1 MMGISVGAADFGTS
15 PPAAGS
21 GSRGR
26 YLAETARS
34 HRPLIA
40 SPIGMLPRRAAL
52 VLPLLWLT
60 HCGGPPPPPNLELT
74 VVGGADQNPDADG
87 HPTTVAIRLYQ
98 LASDSAF
105 DRADVFALTER
116 EAATLGADD
125 LGSEEIVIA
134 PGERRTIAHP
144 LKVGARILC
153 VVVLFREIDRATWR
167 TQAPLAAQG
176 ATKLLLTIAA
186 THVTLS

>member
-1 MMGISVGAADFGTS
+1 MMPISVAAASATRHGRGV
-15 PPAAGS
+15 GS
-21 GSRGR
+21 DRPDGR
-26 YLAETARS
+26 LAETARR
-34 HRPLIA
+34 HPPLVG
-40 SPIGMLPRRAAL
+40 SPIGVLPRRGAL

-60 HCGGPPPPPNLELT
+60 QCGGPPPPPTLELT
-74 VVGGADQNPDADG
+74 VVGGADQNPDACG
-87 HPTTVAIRLYQ
+87 NPTAVAIRLYQ
-98 LASDSAF
+98 LASDSTF
-105 DRADVFALTER
+105 GRAEVFALTER

-144 LKVGARILC
+144 LKVGAHILG

-167 TQAPLAAQG
+167 TQTPLAPQG
-176 ATKLLLTIAA
+176 PTRLLLTTAA